1 MMIEPVL
8 HLYNIGEALGSE
20 TTEGFAKFDN
30 DSVIAFSTTRHGGMS
45 QGTYG
50 ELNINP
56 YCGDEATAICKNRAA
71 LCEKLAIDDNH
82 LVLPHQVHG
91 TKCLNVD
98 APLLHSAPNER
109 RILLDGYDALMT
121 NLNGVCIGVSTAD
134 CIPVLVYDPRR
145 HVAVAIHA
153 GWRGTVARIVEKTL
167 QAMKTSYG
175 TEASEAVAIIG
186 PGISLHNFEVGQE
199 VYDAFAEAGFDMG
212 KIAKKFPCKADPKKE
227 KWHIDLPRCN
237 KSQLTHAGMKEA
249 CVLCSGICTYDNADD
264 FFSARRLGINSGRI
278 YTGIMIKH

>member
-1 MMIEPVL
+1 MRL
-8 HLYNIGEALGSE
+8 E
-20 TTEGFAKFDN
+20 TTDGFAKFGNDN
-30 DSVIAFSTTRHGGMS
+30 IVAFSTTRHGGRS
-45 QGTYG
+45 KEQYG

-56 YCGDEATAICKNRAA
+56 YCGDEATAICQNRAA

-98 APLLHSAPNER
+98 TTLLHSAPNER
-109 RILLDGYDALMT
+109 QRILEGYDALMT
-121 NLNGVCIGVSTAD
+121 NIKGVCIGVSTAD
-134 CIPVLVYDPRR
+134 CIPVLVYDPKR
-145 HVAVAIHA
+145 HVTAAIHA

-167 QAMKTSYG
+167 LAMKAKYG
-175 TEASEAVAIIG
+175 TEASEAVAVIG
-186 PGISLHNFEVGQE
+186 PGISLRNFEVGQE
-199 VYDAFAEAGFDMG
+199 VYDAFADAGFDMG

-278 YTGIMIKH
+278 YTGIMIKQ